1 MAGLDDL
8 PARIRAF
15 IALDMN
21 VAVKDAIDKFTSE
34 LRTPRDAIS
43 WVRGDKLHLTLR
55 FLGDAV
61 DSRRLPQLA
70 GELEEVAAA
79 AAPFVIRLRGT
90 GAFPNLDRPR
100 VLWIGLESP
109 ELIGFAARV
118 EAAAVAGGFDAE
130 PRPYAPHLTIARVR
144 EPHRF
149 RTLRPAF
156 EQYASRDF
164 GIVEARAMT
173 LYRSRLAPEGAT
185 YEPLAAFGLGATL
198 RG

>member
-1 MAGLDDL
+1 MATLDDL

-15 IALDMN
+15 IALDVN
-21 VAVKDAIDKFTSE
+21 AEVADAIDKLTAE
-34 LRTPRDAIS
+34 LRTPKDAIN

-61 DSRRLPQLA
+61 DSRRLPQLVDRLEQVA
-70 GELEEVAAA
+70 GTT
-79 AAPFVIRLRGT
+79 APFVIRLRGT

-100 VLWIGLESP
+100 VLRIGLENP
-109 ELIGFAARV
+109 ELIGLAARI

-149 RTLRPAF
+149 RALRPAF
-156 EQYASRDF
+156 EKYADRDF

-173 LYRSRLAPEGAT
+173 LYRSRLAPEGAS
-185 YEPLAAFGLGATL
+185 YEPLAAFGFGAAL